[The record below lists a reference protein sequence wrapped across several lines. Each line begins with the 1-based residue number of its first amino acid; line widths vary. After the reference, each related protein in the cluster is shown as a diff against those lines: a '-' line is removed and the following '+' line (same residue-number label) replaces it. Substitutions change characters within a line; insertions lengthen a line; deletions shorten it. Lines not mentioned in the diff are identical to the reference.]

1 MQLEHKLEAT
11 VMIVVWIQVA
21 TMTNKVNLEIIKE
34 ELHSSFNLQI
44 IFQTYHL
51 QIKQE

>member
-1 MQLEHKLEAT
+1 MQLGHKLEAP

-21 TMTNKVNLEIIKE
+21 IMNNKVNLEIIKE
-34 ELHSSFNLQI
+34 ERHSSFNLQI
-44 IFQTYHL
+44 IFQMYHL